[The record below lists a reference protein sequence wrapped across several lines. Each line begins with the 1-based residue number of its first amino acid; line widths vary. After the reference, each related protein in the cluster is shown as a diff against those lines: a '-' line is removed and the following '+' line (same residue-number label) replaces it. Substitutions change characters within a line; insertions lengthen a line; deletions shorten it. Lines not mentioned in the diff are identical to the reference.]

1 MTEQSKTKATTPAVN
16 NPKSTTT
23 AENKEMAVREKKELV
38 TKEEKTVPGRYFIPY
53 AGIYET
59 DDALGVV
66 LEIPGVEKK
75 YLDVGLENNVLRVDG
90 RIDYS
95 KYKDLEPVYT
105 EYNVG
110 HYARSFALSSTI
122 DQEKISANL
131 EDGVLTLTLQ
141 KAKHAQPRK
150 IAIG

>member
-1 MTEQSKTKATTPAVN
+1 MRHARFYRDACGTGIRRPSFPT
-16 NPKSTTT
+16 SF
-23 AENKEMAVREKKELV
+23 R
-38 TKEEKTVPGRYFIPY
+38 TVCD
-53 AGIYET
+53 IYET

-75 YLDVGLENNVLRVDG
+75 YLDVGLENNVLRVDA

-95 KYKDLEPVYT
+95 KYKDLEPVY
-105 EYNVG
+105 NIG

-131 EDGVLTLTLQ
+131 EDGVLTLTLP